1 MVLRVWTMV
10 EANLRSS
17 SRSRMS
23 AIEWKMFSAF
33 SRRQSCLEDRHKT
46 RVTETRASTQKP
58 TPWPCVL
65 RKQGPYWAWCGT
77 PAPRPVRGHRDSQWL
92 WASSSGAPPAAF
104 IPPPCPSSENGILRD
119 TVGLWPPTCHGSPEL
134 PPSCPPA
141 PRGPRYTS
149 PPLPGFPLLERDY
162 LHVTRNTHT
171 GHLGTAL
178 PFPRQQELVLFGLPT
193 PAWSASAGGRG

>member
-58 TPWPCVL
+58 IPWPRVL

-77 PAPRPVRGHRDSQWL
+77 PAPRPVRGHRDSQWPGSML
-92 WASSSGAPPAAF
+92 TLGQQLRSPTGCVHTPTLPQFRKWNSERHSGPLATNLSREPRVTTKLPTRPTWAKVHVPTSSWL
-104 IPPPCPSSENGILRD
+104 SSPGERL
-119 TVGLWPPTCHGSPEL
+119 
-134 PPSCPPA
+134 PSC
-141 PRGPRYTS
+141 
-149 PPLPGFPLLERDY
+149 DM
-162 LHVTRNTHT
+162 
-171 GHLGTAL
+171 
-178 PFPRQQELVLFGLPT
+178 
-193 PAWSASAGGRG
+193 